1 MRQISPKLKLHK
13 ESFFI
18 AFSFQKKKEKKITIT
33 FPSDFSSAR
42 LRFMETIYSTNQNSL
57 ITKS

>member
-18 AFSFQKKKEKKITIT
+18 AFFFQKKKKITIT
-33 FPSDFSSAR
+33 FPNDFSSAR

>member
-18 AFSFQKKKEKKITIT
+18 AFFFQKKKKKITIT
-33 FPSDFSSAR
+33 FPNDFSSAR